1 MAKKGSQLKRF
12 KESLSTITRPGQAKR
27 KRKLIP
33 EKDPE
38 RGDKLKR
45 IEEQFNAFDTKFT
58 RTKHEVFGRKVK
70 GKVGKPGV
78 SREVGEENVCFLR
91 GTSLIAE
98 KNCFAERTT
107 TTKSDWRSY

>member
-70 GKVGKPGV
+70 GKAGKPGI
-78 SREVGEENVCFLR
+78 SRELGEQSVC
-91 GTSLIAE
+91 SLGDIADCRE
-98 KNCFAERTT
+98 KLFC
-107 TTKSDWRSY
+107 